1 MIKKTGL
8 LFGSFNPIHHGH
20 LILANYM
27 AEFTDLEEVWFVV
40 SPQNPLKKKKSLLAD
55 YHRLALVH
63 LAIEDHSKLKV
74 TDIEFK
80 MPTPSYTI
88 DTMIW
93 LSEKYSDRSFAFIC
107 GSDIFKNLH
116 HWKNYRVLLDQYPF
130 YVYPRPASNLGA
142 YEDHPNIRLY
152 DAPQMEISSS
162 FIRQAIKQHKNMTF
176 WMPEKV
182 YEYILEMHFY
192 EK

>member
-1 MIKKTGL
+1 MKKTGL

-27 AEFTDLEEVWFVV
+27 AEFTDLDEVWFVV
-40 SPQNPLKKKKSLLAD
+40 SPQNPLKEKKSLLAD
-55 YHRLALVH
+55 YHRLALVR

-74 TDIEFK
+74 TDIELK

-88 DTMIW
+88 DTLIW
-93 LSEKYSDRSFAFIC
+93 LSEKYSDRNFALIC
-107 GSDIFKNLH
+107 GSDIFENLH
-116 HWKNYRVLLDQYPF
+116 QWKNYRVLLDQYAF
-130 YVYPRPASNLGA
+130 YVYPRPKSNLGA
-142 YEDHPNIRLY
+142 YRDYPNIRLY

-162 FIRQAIKQHKNMTF
+162 FIRQAIKQHKNMAF

-192 EK
+192 QK